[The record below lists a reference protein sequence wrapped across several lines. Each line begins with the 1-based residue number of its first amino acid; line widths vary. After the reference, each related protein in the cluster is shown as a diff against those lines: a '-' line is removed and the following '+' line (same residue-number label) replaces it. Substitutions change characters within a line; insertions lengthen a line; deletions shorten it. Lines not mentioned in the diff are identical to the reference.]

1 MKLIILIFLIL
12 LIIIFLIFTIL
23 FKNNKELFESIYYL
37 ENTLFLQQRN
47 NDEERVQNCLGITN
61 DFKCNSLYPF
71 DNDNFIIDSVDSD
84 ALNSYTKVYIP
95 KGKKG
100 DAGDIGIQGPVSI
113 ETNNFTHV
121 NKINTQN
128 DILPINVTNGA
139 VNINTKNPIML
150 LDNKSICKNFQGEKF
165 CFNLNKLNL
174 TLLNLNSLNTI
185 Q

>member
-12 LIIIFLIFTIL
+12 LIIIFLIFTYL
-23 FKNNKELFESIYYL
+23 FKNNKELFQTIRYL
-37 ENTLFLQQRN
+37 NNTVFLQQRN
-47 NDEERVQNCLGITN
+47 NDEENRQNCLKLTN
-61 DFKCNSLYPF
+61 DYRCNGLYPF
-71 DNDNFIIDSVDSD
+71 DNDMFNEDTITSD
-84 ALNSYTKVYIP
+84 ITEYTKVYIP

-100 DAGDIGIQGPVSI
+100 DYGDIGIQGPVSI
-113 ETNNFTHV
+113 ETNNFTNV

-150 LDNKSICKNFQGEKF
+150 LDNKSICKKYQGENF
-165 CFNLNKLNL
+165 CFNLNKLNV
-174 TLLNLNSLNTI
+174 TLSNLNSLNTI